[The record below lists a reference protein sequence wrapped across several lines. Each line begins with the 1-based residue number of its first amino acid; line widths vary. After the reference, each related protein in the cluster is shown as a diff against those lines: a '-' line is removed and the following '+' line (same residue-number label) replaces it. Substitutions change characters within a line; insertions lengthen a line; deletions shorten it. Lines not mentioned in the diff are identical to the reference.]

1 MIALGWAFSPDEARR
16 MAETGAQF
24 VGAMIGMTAGGSAG
38 GKAITGL
45 DEAIEKVAAMVDA
58 AYAVNKE
65 VLVLGHGGPFN
76 DPASVSLL
84 LKHTSA
90 AGYVTG
96 STGER
101 IPVEK
106 AVAQAVREFKQVRR

>member
-1 MIALGWAFSPDEARR
+1 
-16 MAETGAQF
+16 
-24 VGAMIGMTAGGSAG
+24 MIGVTAGGVAG
-38 GKAITGL
+38 GMALTSIDSAI
-45 DEAIEKVAAMVDA
+45 DKVSAMAEAALQ
-58 AYAVNKE
+58 VNKD

-76 DPASVSLL
+76 DAASVELMLMRSRL
-84 LKHTSA
+84 

-106 AVAQAVREFKQVRR
+106 AVAQAVREFKRVRR

>member
-1 MIALGWAFSPDEARR
+1 
-16 MAETGAQF
+16 
-24 VGAMIGMTAGGSAG
+24 MIGVTAGGAAG
-38 GKAITGL
+38 GMALTSIDAAI
-45 DEAIEKVAAMVDA
+45 DKVAAIAEA
-58 AYAVNKE
+58 ALLVNKD

-76 DPASVSLL
+76 DSASVELM
-84 LKHTSA
+84 LKRTRL